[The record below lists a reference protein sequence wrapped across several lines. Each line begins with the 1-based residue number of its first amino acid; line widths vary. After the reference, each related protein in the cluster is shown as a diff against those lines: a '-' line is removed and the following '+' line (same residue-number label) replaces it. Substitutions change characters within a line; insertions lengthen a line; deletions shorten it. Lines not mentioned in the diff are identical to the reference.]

1 MTGNSVARTFRWNPA
16 CTRTFS
22 APSASG
28 SVSASRPTSASP
40 SQLPSVAGLCASITQ
55 DDDSATAALDQER
68 RREDEHRIDRLR
80 EAHARVAL
88 ETEPRH
94 HRGHG
99 VRVRIGVSCARREHV
114 RGRPVGLQGTC
125 KVCGGERL
133 RELWVH
139 GERLGAG
146 PAKDC
151 LKDHQLSIPRC
162 RVRLGAPFYLRPP
175 AVIDTPTPFLHNYR
189 AQLLIPADA
198 VFPQPAGSSHS
209 EFLPS
214 K

>member
-1 MTGNSVARTFRWNPA
+1 MHSNL
-16 CTRTFS
+16 FS
-22 APSASG
+22 AVRERQRVGFQADLGVPQPIAK
-28 SVSASRPTSASP
+28 R
-40 SQLPSVAGLCASITQ
+40 AGLCASITQ

-99 VRVRIGVSCARREHV
+99 VGVRIGVSCARREHV

-133 RELWVH
+133 RELRVH

-175 AVIDTPTPFLHNYR
+175 AVIDTPTPFLHDYR
-189 AQLLIPADA
+189 AQLSIPADA